1 MLKASAGFT
10 LVELLVTLVVSGLLI
25 AAVNTAVVAQT
36 STSER
41 ARDMVI
47 ANAYAEGKFES
58 VRSQGFLALSD
69 GTVSITSDLPSELK
83 APRSGS
89 IAISTQSISVKRVV
103 LTITY
108 NDRGTA
114 RTYQYTTFV
123 GELGVGQN

>member
-1 MLKASAGFT
+1 MGFT
-10 LVELLVTLVVSGLLI
+10 LVELLVTLVVCGLLI

-69 GTVSITSDLPSELK
+69 GTTSITNDLPNELK

-89 IAISTQSISVKRVV
+89 IVISTQSVSVKRVV
-103 LTITY
+103 LTLIY